1 MRSRA
6 FIGLRAPRLMV
17 TSRVSRLGPVALI
30 LILASGSSD
39 GFAQEPPNAASL
51 TLARAVER
59 AQRSYPSVGMA
70 VAAADAASAA
80 LGQAN
85 SAWWPQLSTQGNL
98 THFQE
103 PMLVAPI
110 HGFTQGQIEGIEFAN
125 TLVQGN
131 LSLGWTIFDGKRV
144 NQIRGAR
151 AAAAGAALAQVG
163 AEMGLTA
170 RVTLAYLRVLTARG
184 ILDAIER
191 RTGALAA
198 ERGRVEQLLE
208 QGQAARVELL
218 RVDAALAQAEA
229 DRVGTE
235 TRLDLAERDLAR
247 LVDLAPE
254 ETRAAQL
261 TPVQLADTARL
272 DNRSVLL
279 ERALANNPELE
290 AARRAVDV
298 ADAERGVAKG
308 SWIPN
313 LTFGGV
319 YQLYSSDNAFDAG
332 GRTTTEWNLG
342 VALRYPLFTG
352 GNRSSA
358 VGRANAEA
366 RGAQEKLRQ
375 VELDTEESVDRALNA
390 ALETG
395 ALVEALTRAERHQSE
410 VARIELLSLEAG
422 AGTQTDYLR
431 AEADLA
437 RARSLLVE
445 ARHAEIAA
453 WVELARVVGE
463 LTPDWLARTVEAVR

>member
-1 MRSRA
+1 MRFRAFRCFRAARLAETSRA
-6 FIGLRAPRLMV
+6 LRF
-17 TSRVSRLGPVALI
+17 GPVVVV
-30 LILASGSSD
+30 LILASGGSN
-39 GFAQEPPNAASL
+39 GFAQEAPNAEAL

-70 VAAADAASAA
+70 AAAADAASAA
-80 LGQAN
+80 VGQAS
-85 SAWWPQLSTQGNL
+85 SAWWPQLSTQGNV
-98 THFQE
+98 TRFQE

-110 HGFTQGQIEGIEFAN
+110 HGFSQGQIEGIEFAS
-125 TLVQGN
+125 TLIQGN

-144 NQIRGAR
+144 NRIRGAR
-151 AAAAGAALAQVG
+151 AAASGAAVAQVA
-163 AEMGLTA
+163 AEMGLTE

-191 RTGALAA
+191 RTDALAA
-198 ERGRVEQLLE
+198 ERRRVEQLLE
-208 QGQAARVELL
+208 QGRAARVELL

-254 ETRAAQL
+254 ATRATHL
-261 TPVQLADTARL
+261 TPVRLTADARL
-272 DNRSVLL
+272 DDRSVLL
-279 ERALANNPELE
+279 ERALANNTELE

-342 VALRYPLFTG
+342 LALSYPLFTG
-352 GNRSSA
+352 GNRSGA
-358 VGRANAEA
+358 VSQANAEA
-366 RGAQEKLRQ
+366 RRAQEKLHQ
-375 VELDTEESVDRALNA
+375 AELDTEESIDRALNS

-395 ALVEALTRAERHQSE
+395 ALVEALARAERHQSE

-445 ARHAEIAA
+445 ARHSEIAA
-453 WVELARVVGE
+453 WVDLARVVGE